1 MISGEGGGDDDET
14 DGDDGDGDGD
24 GDDDDDNGNGGYNDD
39 DDDSDDDDDE
49 DADGDDDDD
58 NDDDDDDDGDD
69 YDDAHD
75 DCDVRVYTGCLS
87 ISHKVCQERSRKTGP
102 LTIGAPRGEA
112 GVGPLISSSTKRTAP
127 AEVLGELLPRTLKS
141 TRRTWKIGF
150 VRHVKEI

>member
-24 GDDDDDNGNGGYNDD
+24 ADGDY
-39 DDDSDDDDDE
+39 DDDDDE
-49 DADGDDDDD
+49 GDEYDDA
-58 NDDDDDDDGDD
+58 DDDGD
-69 YDDAHD
+69 
-75 DCDVRVYTGCLS
+75 VRFYIGCFRL
-87 ISHKVCQERSRKTGP
+87 CQERSRKTGP

-112 GVGPLISSSTKRTAP
+112 GVGPRIPSSTKRTAP

-150 VRHVKEI
+150 VRPVKEI